1 MEARPQSLPRPIIE
15 SITSDK
21 RKITKTSKE
30 DSSGISENKM
40 NSKTQTSVNNRIKS
54 EKNDIENN
62 NEKLKPKFRGKI
74 KLKSE
79 RENGKTMIGRNLYDF
94 NQTKENPD
102 PPQKT
107 QNIQN
112 SKENSNK
119 EITSLFSIR
128 VYNRFQILDNLT
140 LQTQHNKENQENEEI
155 ITTRIFYD
163 AELPEELKKRP

>member
-1 MEARPQSLPRPIIE
+1 
-15 SITSDK
+15 
-21 RKITKTSKE
+21 
-30 DSSGISENKM
+30 M

-54 EKNDIENN
+54 ETNDIENN
-62 NEKLKPKFRGKI
+62 NKQLKPKFGGKI

-79 RENGKTMIGRNLYDF
+79 RENGKTMIGKNLNDF

-119 EITSLFSIR
+119 EIPILFSIP
-128 VYNRFQILDNLT
+128 VYNRFQILDN
-140 LQTQHNKENQENEEI
+140 HSAA
-155 ITTRIFYD
+155 TTM
-163 AELPEELKKRP
+163 LK